1 VQVLDADLSDSPND
15 PVYHI
20 KLNMSGRQYVAARQ
34 HNKLRGLMEELRTRG
49 YRILR
54 PFPEVEDLVSLAPTS
69 DGSGGGLGGSSIP
82 FYEGFGY
89 SIKSLASTMLRS
101 SAAMSL
107 RRRCQLEQISRRI
120 DAFLKAVFL
129 ENDDLQYEQQVRP
142 KGSTHG
148 ARSPCLTPRVVV
160 VQLASD
166 AHALSPA
173 TPYTLDRSTTSSG
186 SRLRRSCPQYWRSW
200 RMRAARRSW

>member
-1 VQVLDADLSDSPND
+1 MQVEVLDADLSDSPND

-129 ENDDLQYEQQVRP
+129 ENDDLQYEQQVYHFFWEP
-142 KGSTHG
+142 LEKK
-148 ARSPCLTPRVVV
+148 
-160 VQLASD
+160 
-166 AHALSPA
+166 LSPVLEELEDEGGEEELVM
-173 TPYTLDRSTTSSG
+173 PVFG
-186 SRLRRSCPQYWRSW
+186 
-200 RMRAARRSW
+200 